1 MTHADI
7 NAIGYVAQGLFSS
20 RFIVQWI
27 SSEKAKK
34 VVAPTLF
41 WQISLIASFLLIVYA
56 VLAKDFSVLLGQVI
70 GYLIYIRNLRL
81 QREWRKLPFML
92 RQLIALSPAIAIIIL
107 LFDGNFDFT
116 EFWKGQ
122 KTNLVVMWG
131 LIGQF
136 LFSCRFIYQWYFS
149 EKVKKS
155 VLPLG
160 FWLISIGGS
169 LLIASYA
176 IYEEL
181 YPIMIGHTFGMV
193 IYGRNV
199 MIYFNRKKI
208 QKRKRK

>member
-1 MTHADI
+1 MTSADI

-56 VLAKDFSVLLGQVI
+56 VLAKDLSVLLGQLI

-81 QREWRKLPFML
+81 QREWRKLPSFI
-92 RQLIALSPAIAIIIL
+92 RQLIAFSPVIAVLFL
-107 LFDGNFDFT
+107 LLDGNFTFT
-116 EFWKGQ
+116 EFWKGD
-122 KTNLVVMWG
+122 KTNLVVIWG

-160 FWLISIGGS
+160 FWLISISGS
-169 LLIASYA
+169 ILIATYA

-181 YPIMIGHTFGMV
+181 YPIMIGHLFGLL
-193 IYGRNV
+193 IYSRNV
-199 MIYFNRKKI
+199 MIYFNTKKKSKSKA
-208 QKRKRK
+208 Q